1 MENADFEASCDNFS
15 LKSKFVYV
23 YWFVVM
29 HFFILLKH
37 FFILLMEITKNLFF
51 AVKVVGPVRL
61 ASIVDDQDYYYH
73 YLSHQY
79 L

>member
-15 LKSKFVYV
+15 LESNFVYA

-29 HFFILLKH
+29 HFFILLKQ

-51 AVKVVGPVRL
+51 AVKVVGSVRL

-73 YLSHQY
+73 YLLHQY